1 MIHRGASEARRWAF
15 PFLAFVFRRTQILLM
30 LSTTTIVHSEG
41 RCLLLRLDLL
51 HRPCETRPHP
61 HLLPGCLPPSRTQ
74 DPPRDLDSVG
84 RVSVGARET
93 GAKEQGR
100 AIETAH
106 AEIRRSLS
114 PCRTI
119 ICQKVPSRSTS
130 DGGNQKP
137 FRCIWLWFFSRL
149 FVCLFGQTPT
159 HRERAS
165 RGRVGSNLDMIR
177 VPGNQR
183 KKREQNWRIL
193 MRLFL
198 RLLSARVFVNFL
210 GKRRVWLRV
219 FL

>member
-1 MIHRGASEARRWAF
+1 MKPGRGLFSCFWATKFTLGGQKVLFLLHFLRWSTLIHRGASEARRWAF
-15 PFLAFVFRRTQILLM
+15 PCLAFVFRRTQFLLM

-114 PCRTI
+114 PMSYHHLSKGPEPIHVRRR
-119 ICQKVPSRSTS
+119 KSKAVPLHLAMVFV
-130 DGGNQKP
+130 P
-137 FRCIWLWFFSRL
+137 
-149 FVCLFGQTPT
+149 FVCLFVCIE
-159 HRERAS
+159 RES
-165 RGRVGSNLDMIR
+165 
-177 VPGNQR
+177 
-183 KKREQNWRIL
+183 WRQ
-193 MRLFL
+193 
-198 RLLSARVFVNFL
+198 S
-210 GKRRVWLRV
+210 
-219 FL
+219 

>member
-1 MIHRGASEARRWAF
+1 MKPGRGLFSCFWATKFTLGGQKVLFLLHFLRWSTLIHRGASEARRWAF

-149 FVCLFGQTPT
+149 FVCLF
-159 HRERAS
+159 AS
-165 RGRVGSNLDMIR
+165 RGRVGDNLDMIR
-177 VPGNQR
+177 ESRG
-183 KKREQNWRIL
+183 
-193 MRLFL
+193 
-198 RLLSARVFVNFL
+198 
-210 GKRRVWLRV
+210 RR
-219 FL
+219 